1 MFPIKYIDNN
11 LVWNKDNEVFAY
23 YELIPYNY
31 SFLSAEQKFI
41 VHDNFRQLI
50 AQSREGKIHALQI
63 ATESSI
69 RSMQEQSKKLVTGK
83 LKEVAY
89 QKIDEQTEALVSMI
103 GDNQVDYRFFLGF
116 KLMVTEEQL
125 NLKNI
130 KRATEKGRQYLMN
143 ALKNDPLGMRAIDTV
158 KQSDAK
164 EWAIR
169 MSEKGYAYKTIDNY
183 KRSLKA
189 SFYMAIQDDC
199 IRKNPFEFKLSDVLE
214 DDTEQKVIL
223 TPEQEERLLAFMEKD
238 KIYSKYYDEVVLLLE
253 TGLRISEF
261 CGLTTHI
268 DMQNRILNIDHQLL
282 KDSEMGYY
290 IETPKTKNGKRELPL
305 TERAY
310 QAIQRILKNRGKAQ
324 PLIVGGYSNF
334 LFLNREGLP
343 KVAGNYEGMV
353 RGLIKKYNKYHTDKL
368 PNITPHSFRHTYCTN
383 MANRGMNPNT
393 LQYLMGHANITMTLG
408 YYAHGTFQSAKAE
421 LERLAC

>member
-1 MFPIKYIDNN
+1 MKHTMKKPSYYLLSQAMDGDEKAIEKLLAFYDPYI
-11 LVWNKDNEVFAY
+11 
-23 YELIPYNY
+23 
-31 SFLSAEQKFI
+31 
-41 VHDNFRQLI
+41 
-50 AQSREGKIHALQI
+50 
-63 ATESSI
+63 
-69 RSMQEQSKKLVTGK
+69 SKCCL
-83 LKEVAY
+83 
-89 QKIDEQTEALVSMI
+89 
-103 GDNQVDYRFFLGF
+103 
-116 KLMVTEEQL
+116 
-125 NLKNI
+125 
-130 KRATEKGRQYLMN
+130 
-143 ALKNDPLGMRAIDTV
+143 
-158 KQSDAK
+158 
-164 EWAIR
+164 
-169 MSEKGYAYKTIDNY
+169 
-183 KRSLKA
+183 RSL
-189 SFYMAIQDDC
+189 YDEYGNVYIVVD
-199 IRKNPFEFKLSDVLE
+199 
-214 DDTEQKVIL
+214 IL

-282 KDSEMGYY
+282 KDSEIGYY